1 MKVAR
6 SLSVICLAAAAS
18 IAGGTRVAG
27 GPPQTSTETTRGL
40 EETFVEVVPTCDNS
54 GEPVTITT
62 VSNVVE
68 HITLFDDGREHSTFS
83 QTGRFVAM
91 SMDDPPAQ
99 VARGRFTLRGGFNA
113 NGNTVNGPSRSVSG
127 ARPPMASES
136 ASMRPSTSTCVQAAR
151 STKFSAATTESSSR
165 CR

>member
-113 NGNTVNGPSRSVSG
+113 NGNTVNGTFTFSVRGRTADGERISFH
-127 ARPPMASES
+127 ATEHFNVRPDGTVNE
-136 ASMRPSTSTCVQAAR
+136 V
-151 STKFSAATTESSSR
+151 FR
-165 CR
+165 CHD